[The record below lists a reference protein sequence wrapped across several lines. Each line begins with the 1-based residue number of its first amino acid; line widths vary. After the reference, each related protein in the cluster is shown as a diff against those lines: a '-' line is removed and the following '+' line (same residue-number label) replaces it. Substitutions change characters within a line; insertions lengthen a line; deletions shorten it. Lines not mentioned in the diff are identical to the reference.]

1 MPHLSST
8 HKIAIL
14 TVLVLI
20 GVAAILVPLIT
31 IGKFG
36 LGHTN
41 EKKDAIQALKHALTE
56 LTDLK
61 HKLTKLWNQTTLAA
75 DQVTSVS
82 GRNKRQA
89 TIPVTL
95 APAQPALAQPQV
107 VGDSASVPGVPAA
120 PAAVV
125 PPPAGVPATMTTE
138 IRTSTQ
144 AGSVTNSSSTVPPT
158 GLFPANPSN
167 GTLSASVVS
176 SNEVVTISS
185 SLPFLNS
192 SSSHFTASDTTI
204 ETVQKSSVDTEN
216 GTEAKESPMNGTKVN
231 DVFNTVFDI
240 LDKMS
245 TAEKI
250 FRSGDY
256 SSAGNM
262 EELVNRLHE
271 SSGSFGKNLLKSTE
285 DTANLVSYLLSKV
298 ETEEEK
304 LNKAISQLEVTE
316 VVGKNT
322 TTLTPATATTQNMT
336 TAIPPS
342 FTEESVKI
350 KLNEINGT
358 LAEIDNML
366 KNLILSNTKSNTSST
381 SDKLLAEI
389 KDDVEKQLEL
399 FSNAFHDVGKAD
411 IVALESVKMDLKT
424 ELLKLKAVQN
434 LVKQ

>member
-82 GRNKRQA
+82 GRKKRQA

-95 APAQPALAQPQV
+95 PTAQPALAQPQV
-107 VGDSASVPGVPAA
+107 VGDPASVPGVPAA

-125 PPPAGVPATMTTE
+125 PPPATMTTE
-138 IRTSTQ
+138 ITTSTQ
-144 AGSVTNSSSTVPPT
+144 AGSVTNSSSTVPPK
-158 GLFPANPSN
+158 GLFSANPSN

-192 SSSHFTASDTTI
+192 SSSNFTASDTTI

-245 TAEKI
+245 AAEKI
-250 FRSGDY
+250 FTSGDY

-316 VVGKNT
+316 V
-322 TTLTPATATTQNMT
+322 
-336 TAIPPS
+336 I
-342 FTEESVKI
+342 
-350 KLNEINGT
+350 
-358 LAEIDNML
+358 
-366 KNLILSNTKSNTSST
+366 
-381 SDKLLAEI
+381 
-389 KDDVEKQLEL
+389 
-399 FSNAFHDVGKAD
+399 
-411 IVALESVKMDLKT
+411 
-424 ELLKLKAVQN
+424 
-434 LVKQ
+434 

>member
-82 GRNKRQA
+82 GRKKRQA

-192 SSSHFTASDTTI
+192 SSSNFTASDTTI

-245 TAEKI
+245 AAEKI
-250 FRSGDY
+250 FTSGDY

-316 VVGKNT
+316 V
-322 TTLTPATATTQNMT
+322 
-336 TAIPPS
+336 I
-342 FTEESVKI
+342 
-350 KLNEINGT
+350 
-358 LAEIDNML
+358 
-366 KNLILSNTKSNTSST
+366 
-381 SDKLLAEI
+381 
-389 KDDVEKQLEL
+389 
-399 FSNAFHDVGKAD
+399 
-411 IVALESVKMDLKT
+411 
-424 ELLKLKAVQN
+424 
-434 LVKQ
+434 